1 MMFRGCALAAMLALS
16 CASTARAQAPG
27 PPPPATIQLLMFK
40 GSYIFGITAGEG
52 AMYFQGQT
60 YPLSIG
66 GVSVG
71 LSIGGSTAEL
81 VGEVYNIWSPA
92 DIEGVY
98 AATKASYAVGGG
110 ETVTVLRNARGVEL
124 HLSGKQ
130 IGLEISLDLSG
141 LSISLQ

>member
-1 MMFRGCALAAMLALS
+1 
-16 CASTARAQAPG
+16 
-27 PPPPATIQLLMFK
+27 
-40 GSYIFGITAGEG
+40 
-52 AMYFQGQT
+52 MYFQGQT